1 MGRTSKG
8 TTDPGY
14 RNRNNQTVIRRTDI
28 PGTDH
33 GQRVYVLKCG
43 RCDREYGANGSDI
56 WLRRCPYCDPK
67 GKGRDLLVPE

>member
-1 MGRTSKG
+1 MLNQVVSK
-8 TTDPGY
+8 TLTRP
-14 RNRNNQTVIRRTDI
+14 V